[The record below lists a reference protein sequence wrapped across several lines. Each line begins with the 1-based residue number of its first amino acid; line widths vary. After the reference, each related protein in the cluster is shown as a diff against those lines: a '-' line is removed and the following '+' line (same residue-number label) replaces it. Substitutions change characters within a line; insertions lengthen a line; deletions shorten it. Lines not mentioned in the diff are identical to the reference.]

1 MKLEDSR
8 HRGSGEVANN
18 IEAASR
24 AVTTKLIIAKL
35 AVFVVVYFVLLS
47 RPVCAEDREM
57 VIPVPQSAYSQAV
70 KVRGGTLV
78 FLSGIGPT
86 DEKGALVAPGDFPG
100 QVRATWEHMRRI
112 MTKAG
117 GSLDDIVTMTVY
129 TTERRWGEIFT
140 DMRKEVFHK
149 GYPSSAFM
157 EARKLLTPGALL
169 EIQAIA
175 VLND

>member
-1 MKLEDSR
+1 MMKKVS
-8 HRGSGEVANN
+8 GSKQLAMF
-18 IEAASR
+18 
-24 AVTTKLIIAKL
+24 LIVSIAFAL
-35 AVFVVVYFVLLS
+35 VYS
-47 RPVCAEDREM
+47 PIYAQERQM
-57 VIPVPQSAYSQAV
+57 VIPVPQSAYSQGV

-78 FLSGIGPT
+78 FLSGVGPT
-86 DEKGALVAPGDFPG
+86 DERGALVAPGDFPG

-112 MTKAG
+112 MAKAG

-140 DMRKEVFHK
+140 DMRKEVFK
-149 GYPSSAFM
+149 NGYPSSAFM

-175 VLND
+175 VVKD

>member
-1 MKLEDSR
+1 MMF
-8 HRGSGEVANN
+8 
-18 IEAASR
+18 
-24 AVTTKLIIAKL
+24 AKRL
-35 AVFVVVYFVLLS
+35 AVFGFLYFAALS
-47 RPVCAEDREM
+47 QPINAQDREM

-70 KVRGGTLV
+70 KVKGGTLV
-78 FLSGIGPT
+78 FLSGVGPI
-86 DEKGALVAPGDFPG
+86 DEKGVLLAPGDFPG

-112 MTKAG
+112 MGKVG

-140 DMRKEVFHK
+140 DMRKEVFK
-149 GYPSSAFM
+149 TGYPSSAFM

-175 VLND
+175 MLKD

>member
-1 MKLEDSR
+1 MM
-8 HRGSGEVANN
+8 VAK
-18 IEAASR
+18 R
-24 AVTTKLIIAKL
+24 L
-35 AVFVVVYFVLLS
+35 AVFVVLYFAALS
-47 RPVCAEDREM
+47 QPINAQDREM

-70 KVRGGTLV
+70 KVKGGTLV
-78 FLSGIGPT
+78 FLSGVGPI
-86 DEKGALVAPGDFPG
+86 DEKGVLLAPGDFPG

-112 MTKAG
+112 MGKVG

-140 DMRKEVFHK
+140 DMRKEVFK
-149 GYPSSAFM
+149 TGYPSSAFM

-175 VLND
+175 VLKD